1 VDSVFR
7 ALVGEHA
14 VELRLDE
21 VSALRSTPRSEG
33 FSLLFRGPAAV
44 ALEQAEYRFEHDV
57 MGTFTLFIVP
67 IAADDGGR
75 YYEAIFNRLRVAP
88 S

>member
-1 VDSVFR
+1 
-7 ALVGEHA
+7 
-14 VELRLDE
+14 
-21 VSALRSTPRSEG
+21 
-33 FSLLFRGPAAV
+33 
-44 ALEQAEYRFEHDV
+44 